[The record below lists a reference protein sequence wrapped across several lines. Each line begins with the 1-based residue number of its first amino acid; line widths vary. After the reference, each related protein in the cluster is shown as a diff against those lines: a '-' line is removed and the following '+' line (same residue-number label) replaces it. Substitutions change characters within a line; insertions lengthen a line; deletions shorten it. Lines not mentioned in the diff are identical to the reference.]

1 MHSSHEAFE
10 KKLDSEFKQLNE
22 SVKKLNNQDTRIS
35 SDVEELRKNQVITER
50 MSERLAINVTNVESS
65 VRELRKT
72 NISSRVASLERG
84 YTRMNNVM
92 RTLQA
97 IDTAQNASRQR
108 LHSLQKRLR
117 ASLTAVNVTLN
128 DKVSSQ
134 FSFLINFYVTNSGL
148 GSQQPLWAFVSSSER
163 KSIVSSWNKK
173 NHQLNVLFSK
183 NEECQLFFFFL
194 FFFNFY
200 RNYDYGKKAN
210 VRANQRIIRCVNYR

>member
-1 MHSSHEAFE
+1 MDSVWVKMHSSHEAFE

-22 SVKKLNNQDTRIS
+22 SVKKLTNLDTRIS

-84 YTRMNNVM
+84 YTRMNNAM

-117 ASLTAVNVTLN
+117 ASLTAVNATLN

-134 FSFLINFYVTNSGL
+134 FSFFINFYVTNSGL
-148 GSQQPLWAFVSSSER
+148 GSQQPL
-163 KSIVSSWNKK
+163 
-173 NHQLNVLFSK
+173 
-183 NEECQLFFFFL
+183 
-194 FFFNFY
+194 
-200 RNYDYGKKAN
+200 
-210 VRANQRIIRCVNYR
+210 

>member
-1 MHSSHEAFE
+1 MHNSHEAFE

-22 SVKKLNNQDTRIS
+22 SVNKLNNQDTRIS
-35 SDVEELRKNQVITER
+35 LDVEELRKNQVITER

-65 VRELRKT
+65 VQELRKT

-117 ASLTAVNVTLN
+117 ASLTAVNATLN

-134 FSFLINFYVTNSGL
+134 FSLFINFYVTNSGL
-148 GSQQPLWAFVSSSER
+148 GSQQPIWTSRFTQAKGNQLCRVGIR
-163 KSIVSSWNKK
+163 KTT
-173 NHQLNVLFSK
+173 
-183 NEECQLFFFFL
+183 
-194 FFFNFY
+194 
-200 RNYDYGKKAN
+200 R
-210 VRANQRIIRCVNYR
+210 

>member
-22 SVKKLNNQDTRIS
+22 SVNKLNNQDTRIS
-35 SDVEELRKNQVITER
+35 LDVEELRKNQVITER

-117 ASLTAVNVTLN
+117 ASLTAVNATLN

-134 FSFLINFYVTNSGL
+134 FSFFINFYVTNSGL

-183 NEECQLFFFFL
+183 NEDCQLFFFF

-200 RNYDYGKKAN
+200 RNYDYDKKAN
-210 VRANQRIIRCVNYR
+210 FRANQRIIRCVNYR

>member
-1 MHSSHEAFE
+1 MDGVWVKMHNSHEAFE

-22 SVKKLNNQDTRIS
+22 SVNKLNTRIS
-35 SDVEELRKNQVITER
+35 SDVKELRKNQVITER

-108 LHSLQKRLR
+108 LHSLHKRLR
-117 ASLTAVNVTLN
+117 ASLTAVNATLN

-134 FSFLINFYVTNSGL
+134 FSFFINFYVTNSGL
-148 GSQQPLWAFVSSSER
+148 GSQQPL
-163 KSIVSSWNKK
+163 
-173 NHQLNVLFSK
+173 
-183 NEECQLFFFFL
+183 
-194 FFFNFY
+194 
-200 RNYDYGKKAN
+200 
-210 VRANQRIIRCVNYR
+210 

>member
-1 MHSSHEAFE
+1 MDGVWVKMHSSHEAFE

-22 SVKKLNNQDTRIS
+22 SVKRLNNQDTRIS
-35 SDVEELRKNQVITER
+35 SDVEEIRKNQVITER

-84 YTRMNNVM
+84 YTRMNNAM

-117 ASLTAVNVTLN
+117 ASLTAVNATLN

-134 FSFLINFYVTNSGL
+134 FSFFINFYVTNSGL
-148 GSQQPLWAFVSSSER
+148 GSQQPLSFCFLKR
-163 KSIVSSWNKK
+163 KEIN
-173 NHQLNVLFSK
+173 
-183 NEECQLFFFFL
+183 
-194 FFFNFY
+194 
-200 RNYDYGKKAN
+200 
-210 VRANQRIIRCVNYR
+210 CVKLE